1 MFQPHCNLNENF
13 FNEIVQVFQL
23 PPPLLLVTFVISSKR
38 WRESE
43 RGGQSR
49 ERERERE
56 ERERERGRQRET
68 EEQREGGGDRAL
80 ERVRETEKQ
89 REGDREIERQ

>member
-1 MFQPHCNLNENF
+1 MFRPHCNLNENF

-49 ERERERE
+49 EREGEKGRREGE
-56 ERERERGRQRET
+56 GEGETERDRGTERGGGGQSFGESPRDRET
-68 EEQREGGGDRAL
+68 ERGGQRD
-80 ERVRETEKQ
+80 
-89 REGDREIERQ
+89 